1 MHRLW
6 IAAVLIAAT
15 TFFEMRTEPVRG
27 RAVPPDLSAFDC
39 TEITGSRLLK
49 RVCYDAAH
57 RYLLAEIDG
66 RYYAHC
72 NVDASVL
79 DGLSEAESVP
89 TFYLTEIRAGHKC
102 KAGDLPADLAKVIA
116 H

>member
-1 MHRLW
+1 MHRLL

-66 RYYAHC
+66 RFYAHC
-72 NVDASVL
+72 NVDATAVDELPS
-79 DGLSEAESVP
+79 AESVP
-89 TFYLTEIRAGHKC
+89 AFYLSEIRAGHKC
-102 KAGDLPADLAKVIA
+102 KKGELPAGIA
-116 H
+116 QLVVQ

>member
-15 TFFEMRTEPVRG
+15 AILQMRLAPVHG
-27 RAVPPDLSAFDC
+27 QLDPALSAYDC
-39 TEITGSRLLK
+39 TDVTQSRLLK
-49 RVCYDAAH
+49 RLCYDEA
-57 RYLLAEIDG
+57 RRTLVAEVAG

-72 NVDASVL
+72 NVDASVI
-79 DGLSEAESVP
+79 DGLSDAESVP
-89 TFYLTEIRAGHKC
+89 SYYISEIRAGHKC
-102 KAGDLPADLAKVIA
+102 KAGDLAPEIAKVIA

>member
-6 IAAVLIAAT
+6 MAAVLIGAT
-15 TFFEMRTEPVRG
+15 AILKMHMAPPRG
-27 RAVPPDLSAFDC
+27 AGDADLSAFDC
-39 TEITGSRLLK
+39 TNVTQSQLLK
-49 RVCYDAAH
+49 RLCYDEAH
-57 RYLLAEIDG
+57 RTLVAEVAG